1 MAVIARRR
9 LIIIIDFSADLNL
22 QRNPA
27 DLRQSRFDA
36 A

>member
-1 MAVIARRR
+1 MAVTAQRR
-9 LIIIIDFSADLNL
+9 LIIIDFSADLNL

-27 DLRQSRFDA
+27 HLRQSRFDA